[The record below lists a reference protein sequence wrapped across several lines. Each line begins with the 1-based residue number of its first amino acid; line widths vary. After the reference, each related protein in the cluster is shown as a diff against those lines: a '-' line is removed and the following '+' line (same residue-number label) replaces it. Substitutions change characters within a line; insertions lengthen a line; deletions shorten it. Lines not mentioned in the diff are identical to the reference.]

1 MIVLKKQIPPP
12 PNWNPQLFPK
22 IVWNELK
29 PFVYSPLPQI
39 PYLNMPGQQNI
50 INQNQNQDYGQ
61 MNQMN
66 QNQNQTEAYFNN

>member
-50 INQNQNQDYGQ
+50 VNQNQNQDLYQ
-61 MNQMN
+61 MNP
-66 QNQNQTEAYFNN
+66 NQTNAYFNN